1 MTLEQFIQ
9 TIQDITTQISLIKDK
24 QKLSSDEKERLQGL
38 EQRKVDTINEYSRQ
52 HPNAMRIL
60 AFFRGQ

>member
-38 EQRKVDTINEYSRQ
+38 EQRKVDISSMNTQDNTQ
-52 HPNAMRIL
+52 ML
-60 AFFRGQ
+60 